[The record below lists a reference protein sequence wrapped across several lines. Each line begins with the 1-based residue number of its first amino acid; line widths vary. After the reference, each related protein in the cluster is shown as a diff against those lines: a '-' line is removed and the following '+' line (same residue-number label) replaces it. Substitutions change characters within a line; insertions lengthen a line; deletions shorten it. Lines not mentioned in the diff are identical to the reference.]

1 MRAGAGETVKR
12 GEVRIAKIRRIAGDV
27 LLKRSALRFSI
38 DDFSLQKRCFQHPPF
53 GEAAASR

>member
-27 LLKRSALRFSI
+27 SLRRPRSGSSI
-38 DDFSLQKRCFQHPPF
+38 DDFSLQKRCFRHPPF